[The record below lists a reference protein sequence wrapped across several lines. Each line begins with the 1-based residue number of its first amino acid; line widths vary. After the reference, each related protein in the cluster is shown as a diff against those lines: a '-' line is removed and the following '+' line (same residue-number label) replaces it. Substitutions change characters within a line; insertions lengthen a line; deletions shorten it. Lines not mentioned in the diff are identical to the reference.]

1 MRHDF
6 PFSWFEGLLGRI
18 YRPLL
23 RRRLAALGDGATIS
37 PYATLDGL
45 AAITIGPRS
54 HVSRRSLLTV
64 IPGTQGTEPSRLEIG
79 ANTYIGRGCTLSACG
94 HLTIGDNVTFGD
106 NVYCSAGQHGFD
118 QPGVRVLE
126 QPMEPGHVEIGDG
139 AWIGFGAFISS
150 TTDLHIGAGAIVA
163 ANSVVTGDVPALTM
177 VGGAP
182 ARVLKRYDQTE
193 KRWVRP

>member
-6 PFSWFEGLLGRI
+6 PFSRLEGLLGRI

-45 AAITIGPRS
+45 AAIAIGPRS
-54 HVSRRSLLTV
+54 HVSRRSLLV
-64 IPGTQGTEPSRLEIG
+64 VVPDPLGPEPSRLAIG
-79 ANTYIGRGCTLSACG
+79 ENSYIGRGCVLSACG
-94 HLTIGDNVTFGD
+94 HLSIGDNVTFGD
-106 NVYCSAGQHGFD
+106 NVYCSAGQHGFY
-118 QPGVRVLE
+118 QLGVRVIE
-126 QPMEPGHVEIGDG
+126 QPMAPGHVEIGDG

-150 TTDLHIGAGAIVA
+150 TAHLHIGAGAIVT
-163 ANSVVTGDVPALTM
+163 ANSVVTRDVPALTM

-182 ARVLKRYDQTE
+182 ARVLKRFDQTD